1 MSRLLLLLVAFCL
14 SFGIIIAQNDAVCV
28 SGELDLVFI
37 IDASNSI
44 GWGNFLRLKNFLRG
58 FLTHLSI
65 DNGAVRVGA
74 VVYSTSV
81 EIEFHLDSYT
91 TSADIDK
98 HMSKIKYT
106 DGVTFTAGAL
116 NVTKNVLFT
125 AAKGD
130 REDIPNFVILV
141 TDGNSNYRKDLTI
154 EYADNLKDVAVI
166 YALGIGKELEENS
179 QELMAIVRQP
189 DLGNADMYQ
198 MLKDYQA
205 LEELKVAIFDNM
217 CPSSPCYEEGKVFEK
232 RCRTFKCINSKW
244 KKMGFTGCINNGKCF
259 EWGEKRSDICYQYKC
274 SKPAGCSNNLC
285 PSFNYRLIN
294 AGCMVDGQCVDEN
307 KIVEDTNVCANYQCI
322 RRTFDNN
329 EVYSEYLMV
338 GKECVRSDGTCSEV
352 GYTYKEHCISY
363 ECQASTFNGILTAEF
378 IPVNTACKYG
388 NKCVQLGERVT
399 EVCDI
404 LICNYDDQAMGY
416 ELMLESQGCEH
427 NGQCLMKNQKVFE
440 ESTCTNFVC
449 SYSKRQNRLVMK
461 ERVAGCKGTDGS
473 CAAKGEVVTQKGC
486 IKYQCD
492 NKGNLE
498 LIEAGCD
505 VGGECKPVGSKWRQP
520 GECAVFRCVLVDT
533 MDDSVETDI
542 EQDLE
547 CHNFDGECVKPGEE
561 FDDHCM
567 TYRCKNN
574 GKLDRVAAKCEYD
587 GKCYDIGDDW
597 VDRKRCKHVVCRADK
612 KLGAVFFRRKYGCKD
627 DKGNCFA
634 PGEFAVKDG
643 SCVKYKCYSDHILR
657 REDCEFKGKCYG
669 SDETWVD
676 MAECLKLSCYKDD
689 FTGES
694 ELSSSPYGCLE
705 EGICKNPGDTYEKDC
720 QKYECQPNGQGF
732 QIIDSKCPWK
742 NNCKNLNQTW
752 FDKKTCRRY
761 GCFEDEDGLDIEE
774 ITYGCRG
781 MNDECINDRKD
792 LDQDNC
798 ISYDCNNGKLVP
810 QKVGCELDGECM
822 KVNDYRVDSE
832 KCIKYRCVM
841 SSAGDGFIATKI
853 KEIRG
858 CLDHDQCFFPGA
870 KKVEDCSTYVCSR
883 DGTFK
888 IQDPQ
893 CEFLGQC
900 IPLGTKWRNDEK
912 CKKFR
917 CELSKLTGRPVVKS
931 FVWGCMGRKKCVK
944 FGGKRRLRRCVVHQC
959 QKTDAGPSFVPVK
972 IGCLKD
978 NACRPL
984 DSSWVNQDLCVRET
998 CGYEEGNMFPD
1009 ILPSPYGCTDESG
1022 VCRPFGAKVKDEN
1035 NPCIKYKCTRYG
1047 TMVPVIVGC
1056 PYNDKCKADGAV
1068 WRNTKTCTTYKCKRE
1083 NVSPTR
1089 VIMHTVEKPGCK
1101 GIDGKCVK
1109 QGDTR
1114 RYECTDYVCDT
1125 SRGGLVITGQG
1136 CMHWKECKPLN
1147 STWMEP
1153 RTCIT
1158 YQCRYDQVLNDLFI
1172 TEKQYGCQ
1180 DESGECFSKGQRK
1193 QRSCNK
1199 FVCNA
1204 KGNFQVVKAGCEK
1217 NGKCYAID
1225 ESWQEGCVWY
1235 TCAMLDKGPNFVETE
1250 IAERHGCV
1258 GVDGKCYEPGETF
1271 RDGCISYKCKPGG
1284 DFEEENFGC
1293 VGFDGGCVLP
1303 GETIDNDCN
1312 KYQCDPSSLAL
1323 QPVHMSCSVNG
1334 VCKEIDDKW
1343 FDKETCLG
1351 YRCVYNPE
1359 TNDVDV
1365 IERISGCQTADK
1377 CVRPGARVK
1386 GKDCV
1391 KFQCKQGKMVPTDI
1405 GCEYDG
1411 ECLPLHMSIQEGCS
1425 WKKCVIA
1432 AEGPNFI
1439 DTRLITEHGC
1449 WDCYHKCHRVGD
1461 EFTHGCKTT
1470 QCMAGGFSKTIS
1482 NRCMTPDGYCIG
1494 FNEVYEYTKGT
1505 EQMTYVCGEV
1515 GDLEPVVVDHK
1526 CKMSA
1531 FGKEYDVGAEVVM
1544 ECKTYKCVKTIDA
1557 ATFVQIGEKCRGDDG
1572 TCYPVD
1578 QSAWD
1583 AECAQYSCSRSKGVL
1598 QLSSQQGC
1606 KDAAGQC
1613 HSVGSVWDE
1622 NTESQCVT
1630 KSCNVEGL
1638 TYFEKIITHECRD
1651 IQGKCR
1657 QVGDS
1662 GFDVKMNGLIYQ
1674 SCICNYENEKV
1685 VYQCQST
1692 SELP

>member
-1 MSRLLLLLVAFCL
+1 
-14 SFGIIIAQNDAVCV
+14 
-28 SGELDLVFI
+28 
-37 IDASNSI
+37 
-44 GWGNFLRLKNFLRG
+44 
-58 FLTHLSI
+58 
-65 DNGAVRVGA
+65 
-74 VVYSTSV
+74 
-81 EIEFHLDSYT
+81 
-91 TSADIDK
+91 
-98 HMSKIKYT
+98 
-106 DGVTFTAGAL
+106 
-116 NVTKNVLFT
+116 
-125 AAKGD
+125 
-130 REDIPNFVILV
+130 
-141 TDGNSNYRKDLTI
+141 
-154 EYADNLKDVAVI
+154 
-166 YALGIGKELEENS
+166 
-179 QELMAIVRQP
+179 MAIVRQP
-189 DLGNADMYQ
+189 QLGNADMYQ

-205 LEELKVAIFDNM
+205 LEDLKVAIFDNM
-217 CPSSPCYEEGKVFEK
+217 CPIIQQNTV
-232 RCRTFKCINSKW
+232 IQN
-244 KKMGFTGCINNGKCF
+244 GCINNGKCF

-274 SKPAGCSNNLC
+274 SKPAGCKQNLC
-285 PSFNYRLIN
+285 PSYNYRLVN
-294 AGCMVDGQCVDEN
+294 A
-307 KIVEDTNVCANYQCI
+307 
-322 RRTFDNN
+322 
-329 EVYSEYLMV
+329 
-338 GKECVRSDGTCSEV
+338 ECVRSDGTCSEV
-352 GYTYKEHCISY
+352 GYTYKEHCISF

-399 EVCDI
+399 EVCDV
-404 LICNYDDQAMGY
+404 LICNYDDKAMGY

-473 CAAKGEVVTQKGC
+473 CAAKGDVVTQKGC

-505 VGGECKPVGSKWRQP
+505 VDGECKPVGSKWRQP

-547 CHNFDGECVKPGEE
+547 CHNFDGECVKPGKE

-676 MAECLKLSCYKDD
+676 MAECLTLSCYKDD

-694 ELSSSPYGCLE
+694 ELTSSPYGCLE

-761 GCFEDEDGLDIEE
+761 GCFEDDDGLDIEE

-798 ISYDCNNGKLVP
+798 ISYDCTNGKLVP

-822 KVNDYRVDSE
+822 QVNDYKVDSE

-972 IGCLKD
+972 IGCIKD

-984 DSSWVNQDLCVRET
+984 DTSWVNQDLCVRET

-1056 PYNDKCKADGAV
+1056 PYNDKCKPDGAV
-1068 WRNTKTCTTYKCKRE
+1068 WRDTKTCTTYKCKRE

-1089 VIMHTVEKPGCK
+1089 VIMHTIEKPGCK

-1125 SRGGLVITGQG
+1125 SRGGLFITGQG

-1439 DTRLITEHGC
+1439 DTRLITEH
-1449 WDCYHKCHRVGD
+1449 
-1461 EFTHGCKTT
+1461 
-1470 QCMAGGFSKTIS
+1470 
-1482 NRCMTPDGYCIG
+1482 
-1494 FNEVYEYTKGT
+1494 
-1505 EQMTYVCGEV
+1505 
-1515 GDLEPVVVDHK
+1515 DHK

-1613 HSVGSVWDE
+1613 HSVGSEWDE

-1630 KSCNVEGL
+1630 KSCNVKGL

-1662 GFDVKMNGLIYQ
+1662 DFDVKMNGLLYQ
-1674 SCICNYENEKV
+1674 SCRCNYENEKV